1 MSFGVTT
8 AYRLVIEGLGIEA
21 VTDPAMER
29 SSPDLSRVR
38 VVGLLREGLR
48 LSEQCDVARG
58 EIEASGMTVS
68 IVDRQHDQIWCSWL
82 AQQPE
87 RRAWLTTDLPVS
99 DTTVDMTSTEG
110 IAVNDV
116 IHIGTE
122 AMLVFGVNSA
132 TQLEVTRAWWQTIEQ
147 AHYTSDG
154 EELVTPIIT
163 LTRPITLEGRRV
175 YLYRYADG
183 DSLQGDGTLVWRGVC
198 STDARLEDDGGTWT
212 ITVDSIASLIKQPLA
227 SDLDEPTTIRGIYYP
242 EAQFFRFR
250 FGETSSADIGS
261 FTASKAASIRM
272 HGFWETQA
280 DWCADIQLA
289 IDQASS
295 TAGAGTTG
303 VVAGTTGVVEV
314 ETAFSVARDTTTIVV
329 ETQDSGHW
337 GIRWIPDS
345 ANPRH
350 IYLTAFGVAG
360 GGASFEIEGPVFEVS
375 GDATADVT
383 AAHPWVLVAGN
394 GGVTGQGLV
403 PRAVAGGSGLGR
415 GGAPFSSLRLY
426 PAIDLTSVA
435 LAVAASEDV
444 AAQIEWTDGSTPS
457 SGGFPLRN
465 ADADEGW
472 VEIQSLADARFMY
485 PGRLP
490 RISLRRYLATGD
502 ISDLRDGLTT
512 LAPQLAN
519 AGGSPFITTEDL
531 ASWTAVAERAAGGRT
546 HLTSRLYVVGGEVDL
561 DELIAHECR
570 LYGVF
575 PRLDADGK
583 IGLAYLELPTSTAI
597 LAGTIDDGDVLVS
610 DQPPTWERNAT
621 DGSINVVELK
631 SGYSL
636 VTEDHEGVTFI
647 VRDVTALSTRKA
659 TRKLEVA
666 PLSLDP
672 ADFAWGVTSATDVAR
687 RVLAIFG
694 RPYSIV
700 KVAVSVE
707 SSGQDWLTSALCGS
721 VLGIRSPRIPN
732 ALTGTR
738 GIGQGSEQPAVGLVI
753 GREWDLSTETGVLTL
768 MVSEAQTAGYAPSVF
783 VSSSTVVSGNQYD
796 LVVSFND
803 PSGASMAPAG
813 ASLSDF
819 YTVGDVLLLLVW
831 DSTTQSPQ
839 SCAVDAIDDGA
850 SEMRVTFG
858 SAPTLTGTRYLT
870 FSTYDDPSI
879 TTSQRRFAFFADASA
894 LLDDGAGGF
903 ESAREYSA

>member
-198 STDARLEDDGGTWT
+198 STDARL
-212 ITVDSIASLIKQPLA
+212 
-227 SDLDEPTTIRGIYYP
+227 
-242 EAQFFRFR
+242 
-250 FGETSSADIGS
+250 
-261 FTASKAASIRM
+261 
-272 HGFWETQA
+272 
-280 DWCADIQLA
+280 A

-472 VEIQSLADARFMY
+472 VELQSLADARFMY